1 MIRYGDRDITQWLPI
16 SRYEDHFGSGERR
29 ASVMRVIKGFI
40 GAIETVRMFR
50 RRCRC
55 NRKVLGNRLFKEGIH
70 ILLEAVHLAFT
81 WPSQVPI
88 LTVTANDKF
97 TSKFNVMR

>member
-1 MIRYGDRDITQWLPI
+1 
-16 SRYEDHFGSGERR
+16 
-29 ASVMRVIKGFI
+29 MRVIKGFI

-70 ILLEAVHLAFT
+70 ILLEAVQLAFT
-81 WPSQVPI
+81 WDRGDLIMVM
-88 LTVTANDKF
+88 TAKDEF
-97 TSKFNVMR
+97 SSKFNNMR